1 MNKKT
6 YIKYHREVKDKE
18 GKDLKVGD
26 IVIYHDSYYN
36 DVHRGIITH
45 FTDRNVIIKRLE
57 RKWVIKSQRCHNNII
72 KVANGFKDFPELGK
86 LLDSYGEYLCKE
98 EPEEDYEIS
107 SM

>member
-45 FTDRNVIIKRLE
+45 FTDRNVTRIEAASKE
-57 RKWVIKSQRCHNNII
+57 RIY
-72 KVANGFKDFPELGK
+72 A
-86 LLDSYGEYLCKE
+86 
-98 EPEEDYEIS
+98 
-107 SM
+107 